1 MKDQKNTVTNPQSR
15 SKNQSGSTLK
25 RSALGVHL
33 LLPLIAISGLSMGN
47 KGCEETS
54 KTRALKMD
62 VEIGT
67 LKGRVIRLPNGETI
81 DFPYVANALFYREVI
96 KHDHFLIANPL
107 PTSLSMVAGGGA
119 FKMSSG
125 KNSDSSENSE
135 DEIGLVSRK
144 DVSVLDQ
151 YRFLDKVRAQGQ
163 AIFEGRVSMNDA
175 VEGKFSASGAASLPA
190 CLYEMPQALLG
201 GEVLSFEATWGVGL
215 GIGYNPNGELPG
227 SAGGKVNFSQ
237 SKFEIGLRTE
247 NPLSRQVIAIG
258 DGVSRQSKVNVGLDF
273 ASGLPIGLNFFFN
286 TPITDVIR
294 NGMKDGL
301 DQIVDTYI
309 ERRSPNKDW
318 NEVWESRVVY
328 DPELVNGDTHV
339 AFRAGELAGIKVGD
353 TFKISN
359 MRYEWEGAPCTTRLK
374 YSIVRTTTPIATA
387 EVVSVGDNVSVAKV
401 TYLTDTTNADLR
413 IQPGAQ
419 VKVFKLAEPVVKKQ

>member
-1 MKDQKNTVTNPQSR
+1 MKDQKNALTHHQNRP
-15 SKNQSGSTLK
+15 KNSSEPTRT
-25 RSALGVHL
+25 RSALGIHL
-33 LLPLIAISGLSMGN
+33 LLPLIALSALSMGN
-47 KGCEETS
+47 KGCEEAPKS
-54 KTRALKMD
+54 RALKMD
-62 VEIGT
+62 VELGT

-107 PTSLSMVAGGGA
+107 PTSMAMVSGGGA
-119 FKMSSG
+119 FKMASG
-125 KNSDSSENSE
+125 KTEDLSDEA
-135 DEIGLVSRK
+135 GLVSPK
-144 DVSVLDQ
+144 DVAVLDQ

-163 AIFEGRVSMNDA
+163 AIVDGTVSMKDA
-175 VEGKFSASGAASLPA
+175 VEGKFSASATSSLPA

-215 GIGYNPNGELPG
+215 GIGYNPNGDLPG
-227 SAGGKVNFSQ
+227 SVGGKVNFSQ

-258 DGVSRQSKVNVGLDF
+258 DGVSRQSKVDVGLDF

-294 NGMKDGL
+294 AGMKDGL

-318 NEVWESRVVY
+318 NEVWESRVIY

-339 AFRAGELAGIKVGD
+339 AFRAGELAGVKIDD

-359 MRYEWEGAPCTTRLK
+359 MHYEWEGAPCTTRLK
-374 YSIVRTTTPIATA
+374 YSIVRTSTPIATA
-387 EVVSVGDNVSVAKV
+387 KVVSVGDNVAVAKV

-419 VKVFKLAEPVVKKQ
+419 IKVLKLVEPIVKKQ